1 MLAFSVIIE
10 NPLFIIPIL
19 TGFIFS
25 AAGLI
30 MFKYPPKTINSLYGY
45 RTASSMKSQERW
57 DFAQSYSAK
66 KLIRWGLILMLA
78 ALTGCFYTL
87 PGAFGVIVGLLLMI
101 VYVAIPV
108 LKTEKELR
116 KRFE

>member
-30 MFKYPPKTINSLYGY
+30 MFKYPPKIINSLYGY
-45 RTASSMKSQERW
+45 RTLISMKSQERW
-57 DFAQSYSAK
+57 DFAQRYSAQ
-66 KLIRWGLILMLA
+66 KLI
-78 ALTGCFYTL
+78 
-87 PGAFGVIVGLLLMI
+87 
-101 VYVAIPV
+101 
-108 LKTEKELR
+108 E
-116 KRFE
+116 